1 MENKKIIRYVGYCM
15 TWFFTFLM
23 IAALMSMQQSC
34 SLTKTLDWRT
44 LDTPAKRYH
53 FAQKSFEKTQVDYI
67 EMFGKQ
73 TEMMKTYL
81 RENVSPVLNRSK
93 LALDAWGEVVLMGV
107 PNTGQE
113 SAFTTLIDELALM
126 LKPYIVKEE

>member
-1 MENKKIIRYVGYCM
+1 MLNYN
-15 TWFFTFLM
+15 FTRAICYSMGLMFIFLCL
-23 IAALMSMQQSC
+23 AAVMAVQGC
-34 SLTKTLDWRT
+34 AITKELDWRT

-53 FAQKSFEKTQVDYI
+53 FAQKSFEQTQVDYI

-93 LALDAWGEVVLMGV
+93 LALDAWGQVVLMGV

>member
-1 MENKKIIRYVGYCM
+1 
-15 TWFFTFLM
+15 
-23 IAALMSMQQSC
+23 MSMQQGC
-34 SLTKTLDWRT
+34 SVTKTLDWRT

-67 EMFGKQ
+67 AMFGRQ
-73 TEMMKTYL
+73 SEQMKTYL

-113 SAFTTLIDELALM
+113 SAFTILIDELALM